1 MGRLIATGDIHGDIE
16 HLNKLLDKLKP
27 QNDDTFVFLGDYID
41 RGEHSKEVIERL
53 IDLSYETN
61 CIFLMGNH
69 EQMLL
74 NLLKTK
80 KPEDIEMWLLEGGVQ
95 TFDNYGGFVEIFSLH
110 KDFLTDLE
118 LYYLTDE
125 YLFVHAGVRPDI
137 PLDKQDRTD
146 LLWIRDDFIDHK
158 HHLKQK
164 VIFGHTPFYTPY
176 VDDDK
181 IGINT
186 GCGIEPD
193 GYLTALICGDEVFVT
208 SERD

>member
-1 MGRLIATGDIHGDIE
+1 MGRLIAIGDIHGDIE

-27 QNDDTFVFLGDYID
+27 QKDDTFVFLGDYID

-110 KDFLTDLE
+110 KDFLTGLKP
-118 LYYLTDE
+118 YYLTDE
-125 YLFVHAGVRPDI
+125 YLFVHAGIRPDI
-137 PLDKQDRTD
+137 PLKKQDKTD
-146 LLWIRDDFIDHK
+146 MLWIRDDFIEHK
-158 HHLKQK
+158 HNLKQK
-164 VIFGHTPFYTPY
+164 VIFGHTPFYIPY
-176 VDDDK
+176 IDDDK

-186 GCGIEPD
+186 GCGINPD
-193 GYLTALICGDEVFVT
+193 GYLTALICDDETFVM
-208 SERD
+208 SKQN